1 MSSHRLSSARLNSF
15 KKPRETLIAQAFS
28 SGGGGGGGGVGVR
41 RGEAWEPGNAGEK
54 GVESVRKAGK
64 KRESIA

>member
-1 MSSHRLSSARLNSF
+1 MGDAYCAGFLV
-15 KKPRETLIAQAFS
+15 
-28 SGGGGGGGGVGVR
+28 GWGWGWGWGGVR